1 MDENKTVEMIENAE
15 EEMYRIPSD
24 KIQMV
29 ADEFDKAV
37 VVDWHDYKLLVRKTI
52 TQYEMTS
59 FVDAVVKSCF
69 DDETGT
75 YMPENRDFMYRY
87 CQILFY
93 TNIDLPRESEDAY
106 ELVYLLDLNNII
118 NTNAERYQLADIQ
131 SAIEEKIRYRLDTE
145 LDEMRKQVEQ
155 ITQVV
160 GALNESI
167 SSVDPED
174 IKNLVTAY
182 VEKGGLDEQ
191 KIVEALFKDK
201 EKVKDDGESP
211 A

>member
-1 MDENKTVEMIENAE
+1 MDENKNVDMIEVAE
-15 EEMYRIPSD
+15 EDLYRIPSD

-69 DDETGT
+69 DDDGT

-93 TNIDLPRESEDAY
+93 TNIDLPRDSEEAY

-118 NTNAERYQLADIQ
+118 NANAERYQLADIQ

-145 LDEMRKQVEQ
+145 LDEMRKQVER

-160 GALNESI
+160 GALNECI
-167 SSVDPED
+167 SSVDAED

-182 VEKGGLDEQ
+182 IEKGGLDEQ

-201 EKVKDDGESP
+201 EKVKDDGKSP
-211 A
+211 T